1 MSITGRTLV
10 GGGRDFRYHFLR
22 RFFSRTMAIKPGRSS
37 KLEAVIGF
45 DDCGGSTN
53 SPLGAERFW
62 IERFSM
68 VKEKDKI
75 RGKGK
80 SNNTRAN

>member
-1 MSITGRTLV
+1 
-10 GGGRDFRYHFLR
+10 
-22 RFFSRTMAIKPGRSS
+22 MAIKPGRSS

-45 DDCGGSTN
+45 EDWGGSTN

-68 VKEKDKI
+68 IKEKDK
-75 RGKGK
+75 RKRKGK
-80 SNNTRAN
+80 RKDTRAN

>member
-1 MSITGRTLV
+1 MVVGILVIMSREGL
-10 GGGRDFRYHFLR
+10 FPNH
-22 RFFSRTMAIKPGRSS
+22 AIKPGQSS

-62 IERFSM
+62 IEMCSM
-68 VKEKDKI
+68 EERIKEDK
-75 RGKGK
+75 R
-80 SNNTRAN
+80 

>member
-1 MSITGRTLV
+1 
-10 GGGRDFRYHFLR
+10 
-22 RFFSRTMAIKPGRSS
+22 MAIKPGRSS

-62 IERFSM
+62 IESFSM
-68 VKEKDKI
+68 VKEKDKKEK
-75 RGKGK
+75 R
-80 SNNTRAN
+80 